1 MIEQRLSKK
10 KRRGS
15 LYAYPGAHVIMDRM
29 KTLNVELGARSY
41 PIHIGSGLLAQ
52 SELLR
57 PYLRGQRLIV
67 VSNET
72 VSPLHGDRLRAL
84 LDGHP
89 ATWIDLPDGEQFKTL
104 ATVETILTRMLE
116 TRLDRGS
123 TLIAFGGG
131 VVGDIAGFAA
141 AIYQRGIDFIQV
153 PTTLLSQ
160 VDSSV
165 GGKTGVNHPLGKNMI
180 GAFHQPRAVI
190 IDTDTLHTLP
200 VRELRAGAAEIIKYG
215 LIQDAGFFAWLE
227 REIEPLLSLQPDVLI
242 EAIYR
247 SCACKAEVVAA
258 DERESG
264 RRALLNLGH
273 TFGHAIE
280 AGMGY
285 GQWLHGEAVGTGMA
299 MAARMSEAMGWLEP
313 RERERAEALIARA
326 GLQLSPPPEISAERF
341 QELMA
346 IDKKVMDGRLRLVL
360 LKAIGTAVVTGEF
373 SPDAL
378 KMTLPGSD
386 VPQSRAG

>member
-1 MIEQRLSKK
+1 M
-10 KRRGS
+10 
-15 LYAYPGAHVIMDRM
+15 PWM
-29 KTLNVELGARSY
+29 KTLNVELGTRSY
-41 PIHIGSGLLAQ
+41 PIHIGSGLLGRP
-52 SELLR
+52 ELLQSHWH
-57 PYLRGQRLIV
+57 GQRLFV

-72 VSPLHGDRLRAL
+72 VAPLHGERLRTL
-84 LDGHP
+84 LDGQP
-89 ATWIDLPDGEQFKTL
+89 VTWMNLPDGEQFKTL
-104 ATVETILTRMLE
+104 ATVESILTRMLE
-116 TRLDRGS
+116 ARLDRGS

-180 GAFHQPRAVI
+180 GAFHQPRAVL
-190 IDTDTLHTLP
+190 IDTDTLQTLP

-227 REIEPLLSLQPDVLI
+227 RHIEELLDLREEVLI

-285 GQWLHGEAVGTGMA
+285 GRWLHGEAVGTGMA
-299 MAARMSEAMGWLEP
+299 MAARMSEHMGWLS
-313 RERERAEALIARA
+313 RSERERAEALIARA
-326 GLQLSPPPEISAERF
+326 GLQVSPPPEVGAERF
-341 QELMA
+341 RELMA

-360 LKAIGTAVVTGEF
+360 LQSIGAAVVTGEF
-373 SPDAL
+373 PREAL
-378 KMTLPGSD
+378 ENTLPPRERRETGI
-386 VPQSRAG
+386 G